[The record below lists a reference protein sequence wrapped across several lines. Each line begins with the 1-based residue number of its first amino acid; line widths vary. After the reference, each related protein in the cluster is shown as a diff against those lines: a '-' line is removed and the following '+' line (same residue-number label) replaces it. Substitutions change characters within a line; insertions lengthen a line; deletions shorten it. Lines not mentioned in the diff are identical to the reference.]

1 MQLFSSALLTF
12 RCMQVIVAVLAN
24 ISESVLSWEKHASQP
39 VYHLSTTTFERWMW
53 PTWIYGAFR
62 SWKAGWGLFKLV
74 FVQWLYYNPIDAS
87 SNFLSLR
94 SWELSN
100 FDISPFP
107 APVKLSSIKIEE
119 FLKAWQFQGFL
130 DSTGKKVHHQ
140 PNVNELLRPKY
151 LPIWGHR
158 RPGTK
163 HWHNRYRFNVH
174 WTMDNPLGLHES
186 SRSNIPPIQ

>member
-1 MQLFSSALLTF
+1 MLFLHF
-12 RCMQVIVAVLAN
+12 VACRWLWPFWQ
-24 ISESVLSWEKHASQP
+24 ISQKVSFPGKNMHRSQFIISRQQP
-39 VYHLSTTTFERWMW
+39 KTFERWMW
-53 PTWIYGAFR
+53 STWIYGAFR

-140 PNVNELLRPKY
+140 PIVNELLRPKY

-186 SRSNIPPIQ
+186 SRSNIPAIQ

>member
-94 SWELSN
+94 SWALSN

-107 APVKLSSIKIEE
+107 APVKLSSIKNWRIFDSMTISRIFGQHRQKSAPPTQCQWVIE
-119 FLKAWQFQGFL
+119 
-130 DSTGKKVHHQ
+130 
-140 PNVNELLRPKY
+140 
-151 LPIWGHR
+151 
-158 RPGTK
+158 TK
-163 HWHNRYRFNVH
+163 IFTN
-174 WTMDNPLGLHES
+174 MG
-186 SRSNIPPIQ
+186 PPEARDKTLTQQIQI